1 MTLGEKIYKAIMNI
15 NSDAQFVSKI
25 TNREKEEFD
34 ITWVN
39 TTPISIEDIKTDF
52 KRICLN
58 CV

>member
-1 MTLGEKIYKAIMNI
+1 MTLGEKIYQAIINI

-39 TTPISIEDIKTDF
+39 TTPISKENIKQEMD
-52 KRICLN
+52 KL
-58 CV
+58 